1 MFRLLRTGVKLLFVH
16 AVPLR
21 LFFEVVGF
29 WAAIRC
35 GDGVKILLDAFCLIK
50 IPRVG
55 CLVFQKNRGVL
66 VAYCRRRFE
75 RLETAD
81 SCGDDS
87 KDRYRD
93 RYLRE
98 KWIAQKSGMLGV
110 LGVLEVLNWR
120 FGHEPTPRAGKVGLY
135 RGTRITA
142 IKADVGRAVGSRG
155 RRQRSQPSRYLTT
168 SRVCDLN
175 SGKVGN
181 TLGGG
186 AVSVSAM
193 AGISRETKSHRTG
206 LAASLFGVTSISDV
220 LARVEHAVKGRLLVF
235 FSGRSRDGR

>member
-1 MFRLLRTGVKLLFVH
+1 MKKRYGNRQNMMAVFMTFAVPQLFLGLMFKRLTFGENLLFVH

-66 VAYCRRRFE
+66 VAYRRRRFE

-81 SCGDDS
+81 SRGDDS

-110 LGVLEVLNWR
+110 LGVLEVYCW
-120 FGHEPTPRAGKVGLY
+120 
-135 RGTRITA
+135 
-142 IKADVGRAVGSRG
+142 
-155 RRQRSQPSRYLTT
+155 
-168 SRVCDLN
+168 
-175 SGKVGN
+175 
-181 TLGGG
+181 
-186 AVSVSAM
+186 
-193 AGISRETKSHRTG
+193 
-206 LAASLFGVTSISDV
+206 
-220 LARVEHAVKGRLLVF
+220 
-235 FSGRSRDGR
+235 